1 MNDRA
6 VQSPASQTAAL
17 SAFLAS
23 IRYEQIP
30 APVVARCEDLFLDW
44 FACTLAGRSARPIR
58 ILEAFAA
65 TMGPVPAGP
74 DGAAQI
80 LTNRTRSSPLFAA
93 LVNGGASHVV
103 EQDDLHNS
111 SVLHPATVVFPAALA
126 TAQATGASGRDFI
139 AACVA
144 GYECGIR
151 VGEFLGRSHY
161 RVFHTTGT
169 AGTVAAAATKTTP
182 TRLAGSTRTRSAPPR
197 DFSGEIPVVP
207 PGVMEIEPLPVA
219 SPAPIAE
226 RESTPPRESR
236 ATKATTSSVV
246 SLNSATRAELETLP
260 GIGPKT
266 AEAIMAY
273 RSERGAF
280 SSIEE
285 LINVKGIGPK
295 KMEKMRPF
303 LRL

>member
-1 MNDRA
+1 MDRSPDVNPRHDSLWDRLRDLMNAPHTSRW
-6 VQSPASQTAAL
+6 VVGTG
-17 SAFLAS
+17 LAS
-23 IRYEQIP
+23 VVVFYGAGSLIRATRP
-30 APVVARCEDLFLDW
+30 VAPLVVSEESSAKKSTAKGSDKLMVHVVGAVCVPGVVKLEPGSRVSD
-44 FACTLAGRSARPIR
+44 AIKAAGGPWSN
-58 ILEAFAA
+58 AA
-65 TMGPVPAGP
+65 TDALNLAAKVEDGQKIIVPK
-74 DGAAQI
+74 
-80 LTNRTRSSPLFAA
+80 R
-93 LVNGGASHVV
+93 
-103 EQDDLHNS
+103 
-111 SVLHPATVVFPAALA
+111 
-126 TAQATGASGRDFI
+126 
-139 AACVA
+139 
-144 GYECGIR
+144 
-151 VGEFLGRSHY
+151 
-161 RVFHTTGT
+161 
-169 AGTVAAAATKTTP
+169 GTVAAAATKTTP

-246 SLNSATRAELETLP
+246 SLNSASRAELETLP